1 MNQRTPN
8 VMIIL
13 TAITEPAKL
22 EEYFRFRY
30 RIYSESRQAG
40 FLNGSSDGLD
50 VDAFDARALHFGWYA
65 NGVLVGCVRFVEP
78 DESADALPMLSYM
91 REGGPREAVKR
102 YIAERRCRTERMVEA
117 SRFCLAPE
125 HRGLR
130 TAREFVLAMLRAMRP
145 HGVEHGLF
153 DCNEK
158 HAGFYLTMGFALLPG
173 AARWKVH
180 FHNYTTTTLE
190 YDLRRMLR
198 RDPGFLGEEST
209 KTINPALAA

>member
-1 MNQRTPN
+1 MITLTP
-8 VMIIL
+8 
-13 TAITEPAKL
+13 ITGSAKL

-65 NGVLVGCVRFVEP
+65 HGALVGCVRFVEP
-78 DESADALPMLSYM
+78 DETGMSIPMLALVTDELV
-91 REGGPREAVKR
+91 RGAVKR
-102 YIAERRCRTERMVEA
+102 YIAERRRRNERMVEA

-145 HGVEHGLF
+145 YGVEHGLF
-153 DCNEK
+153 DCDEK
-158 HAGFYLTMGFALLPG
+158 HAGFYRSMGFALLPG
-173 AARWKVH
+173 AARWKVP
-180 FHNYTTTTLE
+180 FLDYTATTLE
-190 YDLRRMLR
+190 YDLRRMLGQN
-198 RDPGFLGEEST
+198 PGMLMTSGIGPT
-209 KTINPALAA
+209 QKAA

>member
-1 MNQRTPN
+1 MITLTP
-8 VMIIL
+8 
-13 TAITEPAKL
+13 ITGSAKL

-65 NGVLVGCVRFVEP
+65 HGALVGCVRFVEP
-78 DESADALPMLSYM
+78 DETGMSIPMLALVTDELV
-91 REGGPREAVKR
+91 RGAVKR
-102 YIAERRCRTERMVEA
+102 YIAERRRRNERMVEA

-145 HGVEHGLF
+145 YGVEHGLF
-153 DCNEK
+153 DCDEK
-158 HAGFYLTMGFALLPG
+158 HAGFYRSMGFALLPG
-173 AARWKVH
+173 AARWKVP
-180 FHNYTTTTLE
+180 FLDYTATTLE

-198 RDPGFLGEEST
+198 RDPGMLGEFHDGT
-209 KTINPALAA
+209 RKAPLAA